1 MKLVTLISHLS
12 HFHLRYFNPH
22 EREARDKHG
31 SFNTITSAILIH
43 TSVKLVTVG
52 DIAVSRYLFHFN
64 PHEREARDRTS
75 AGHAAGSPYFNPHER
90 EARD

>member
-1 MKLVTLISHLS
+1 M
-12 HFHLRYFNPH
+12 
-22 EREARDKHG
+22 
-31 SFNTITSAILIH
+31 
-43 TSVKLVTVG
+43 TVG